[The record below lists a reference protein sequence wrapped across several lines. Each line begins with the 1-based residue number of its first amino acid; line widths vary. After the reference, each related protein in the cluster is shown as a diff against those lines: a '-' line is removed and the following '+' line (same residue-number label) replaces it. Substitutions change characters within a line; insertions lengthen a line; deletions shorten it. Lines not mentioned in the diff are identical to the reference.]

1 MRIIGFS
8 KKWDKLNKQWFA
20 PNLQTFT
27 TFRFPRK
34 DRDWD
39 VEELVQVVYKPR
51 SKERE
56 PLGIAR
62 IIRKQEKDI
71 GKKYY
76 QFAGVCKDLDVITPD
91 DAYEDGFSGMHGG
104 GDIKKLLDFLRETST
119 YEQYYRVGKVNKLT
133 LYWLENE
140 ISKTVSIQKL

>member
-1 MRIIGFS
+1 MRILGFS
-8 KKWDKLNKQWFA
+8 KKWPKLNKRWFE

-34 DRDWD
+34 DRDWE

-56 PLGIAR
+56 PLGMAR
-62 IIRKQEKDI
+62 IIRKQEKDTN
-71 GKKYY
+71 KKFYI
-76 QFAGVCKDLDVITPD
+76 FGDTCKDPDVITPA

-104 GDIKKLLDFLRETST
+104 GDIEKLLAFLKGTST
-119 YEQYYRVGKVNKLT
+119 YEQFYRVGKVNKLT
-133 LYWLENE
+133 LYW
-140 ISKTVSIQKL
+140 IRGGS

>member
-8 KKWDKLNKQWFA
+8 KKWGKLNKRWFE
-20 PNLQTFT
+20 QDKYTFT

-34 DRDWD
+34 DKDWE

-62 IIRKQEKDI
+62 IIRKQEKDLR
-71 GKKYY
+71 KKYY
-76 QFAGVCKDLDVITPD
+76 GFGDICKDPDVITPSE
-91 DAYEDGFSGMHGG
+91 AYEDGFVAMRGG
-104 GDIKKLLDFLRETST
+104 GDIEKMLGYLRGSST
-119 YEQYYRVGKVNKLT
+119 YEQYYRVGKVNKLI
-133 LYWLENE
+133 LYWLG
-140 ISKTVSIQKL
+140 Q